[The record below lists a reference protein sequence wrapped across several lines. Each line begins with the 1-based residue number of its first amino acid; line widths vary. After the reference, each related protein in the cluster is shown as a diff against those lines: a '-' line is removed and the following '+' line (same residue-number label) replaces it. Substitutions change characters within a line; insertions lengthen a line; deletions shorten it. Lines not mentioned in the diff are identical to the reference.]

1 VGDGVES
8 VEAGAEY
15 AEAQGAST
23 AGLTV
28 GDASKQHLA
37 TSRHQVC
44 VTKCNKPHSS
54 YKWRRTRALSGFQAM
69 SAPQLI
75 AQPSQPP
82 HKSFTTALRDG
93 RESVEEE
100 AVRAEAQAEAV
111 VRDGR
116 VRVEAHTEH
125 AAARVEAG
133 LRGGRL
139 PPTLASATSHEL
151 RARGRASERERE
163 SEREKARGRE
173 SERERVKVEAGS
185 AEGLVE
191 AVLRSVR
198 RVLAASATSNELR
211 ARGRESARERVE
223 VEAGSAEG
231 Q

>member
-1 VGDGVES
+1 MCSRE
-8 VEAGAEY
+8 
-15 AEAQGAST
+15 QGAST

-100 AVRAEAQAEAV
+100 AVRAEAQVSSLSPSIYPDLSFYLSIGLPAWLPTY
-111 VRDGR
+111 GSIYLSYS
-116 VRVEAHTEH
+116 HSPPSSSPPLLSPCFSPFPSMTFTLPCPPH
-125 AAARVEAG
+125 A
-133 LRGGRL
+133 
-139 PPTLASATSHEL
+139 
-151 RARGRASERERE
+151 
-163 SEREKARGRE
+163 
-173 SERERVKVEAGS
+173 
-185 AEGLVE
+185 
-191 AVLRSVR
+191 
-198 RVLAASATSNELR
+198 SND
-211 ARGRESARERVE
+211 S
-223 VEAGSAEG
+223 
-231 Q
+231 